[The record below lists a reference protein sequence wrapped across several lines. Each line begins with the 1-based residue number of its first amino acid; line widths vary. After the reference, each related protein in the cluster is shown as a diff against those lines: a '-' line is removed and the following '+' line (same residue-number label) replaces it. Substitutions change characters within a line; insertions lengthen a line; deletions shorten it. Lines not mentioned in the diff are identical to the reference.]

1 MKNYCID
8 YFIRRIYNNF
18 LKDDILSL
26 FLFQFTNSGEGENNI
41 LFLLKLSNKR
51 EKITFLYF
59 SFFSN

>member
-26 FLFQFTNSGEGENNI
+26 FLFQFTNSGEGKNNI